1 MANLTRY
8 LRTHRWARSGLSGV
22 AGVFLLAAI
31 GLLGYPIFTNLYQS
45 HAEGHLADELTSPN
59 TRQAYLQHRVGI
71 GESLTRLQIP
81 SIGTNVVVV
90 EGTTE
95 SALRAGAGHYPET
108 PLPCT
113 NGNVSIAG
121 HRTTYGKP
129 FANVDRLRPGD
140 LITLTTPVGSC
151 TYAVSQQP
159 FNVSPADLAVI
170 APTLGPSLTLTSCT
184 PKGLAVDRIVVKAV
198 MKGAPTTAA

>member
-1 MANLTRY
+1 MASLTSH
-8 LRTHRWARSGLSGV
+8 LRTHRWARSGLSGL
-22 AGVFLLAAI
+22 AGCFLLAAV

-45 HAEGHLADELTSPN
+45 HVEGRLGDELASPD

-71 GESLTRLQIP
+71 GQSLTRLRIP
-81 SIGTNVVVV
+81 KIGTNVVVV

-108 PLPCT
+108 ALPCT
-113 NGNVSIAG
+113 TGNVSIAG

-140 LITLTTPVGSC
+140 PITLQTPVGSC
-151 TYAVSQQP
+151 TYTVSQPP
-159 FNVSPADLAVI
+159 FEV
-170 APTLGPSLTLTSCT
+170 APTDLSVVAPTRTPTLTLTSCT
-184 PKGLAVDRIVVKAV
+184 PKGLAVNRIVVKAV
-198 MKGAPTTAA
+198 MTGAPATSA

>member
-1 MANLTRY
+1 MASVTTY
-8 LRTHRWARSGLSGV
+8 LRTHRWARSGLSGL

-45 HAEGHLADELTSPN
+45 HVEGQLSDELASPG
-59 TRQAYLQHRVGI
+59 TRQAYLQHKVGI
-71 GESLTRLQIP
+71 GQSLTRLRIP
-81 SIGTNVVVV
+81 KIGTNVVVV

-95 SALRAGAGHYPET
+95 SALRAGAGHYPAT

-129 FANVDRLRPGD
+129 FADVDRLRPGD
-140 LITLTTPVGSC
+140 TITLQTPVGSC
-151 TYAVSQQP
+151 TYAVSQPP
-159 FNVSPADLAVI
+159 FEVSPTDLSVV
-170 APTLGPSLTLTSCT
+170 APTMGPTLTLTSCT
-184 PKGLAVDRIVVKAV
+184 PKGLATNRIVVKAV
-198 MKGAPTTAA
+198 LQGAPPTA

>member
-1 MANLTRY
+1 MASLTSY
-8 LRTHRWARSGLSGV
+8 LRIHRWARSGLSGL
-22 AGVFLLAAI
+22 AGLFLLAAV

-45 HAEGHLADELTSPN
+45 HVEGDLGNELASPN
-59 TRQAYLQHRVGI
+59 TRQAYLQHRVGV
-71 GESLTRLQIP
+71 GQSLTRLRIP

-113 NGNVSIAG
+113 AGNVSIAG

-129 FANVDRLRPGD
+129 FANVDKLRPGD
-140 LITLTTPVGSC
+140 PITLQTPVGSC
-151 TYAVSQQP
+151 TYTVSQLP
-159 FNVSPADLAVI
+159 FEVSPTDLSVV
-170 APTLGPSLTLTSCT
+170 APTAGPTLTLTSCT
-184 PKGLAVDRIVVKAV
+184 PKGLAVNRIVVKAV
-198 MKGAPTTAA
+198 MKGAPATAA

>member
-1 MANLTRY
+1 MASVTTY

-45 HAEGHLADELTSPN
+45 HVEGQLSDELASPG
-59 TRQAYLQHRVGI
+59 TRQAYLQHKVGI
-71 GESLTRLQIP
+71 GQSLTRLRIP
-81 SIGTNVVVV
+81 KIGTNVVVV

-129 FANVDRLRPGD
+129 FADVDRLRPGD
-140 LITLTTPVGSC
+140 TITLQTPVGSC
-151 TYAVSQQP
+151 TYAVSQPP
-159 FNVSPADLAVI
+159 FEVSPTDLSVV
-170 APTLGPSLTLTSCT
+170 APTMGPTLTLTSCT
-184 PKGLAVDRIVVKAV
+184 PKGLATNRIVVKAV
-198 MKGAPTTAA
+198 LQGAPATA

>member
-1 MANLTRY
+1 MANLSRY
-8 LRTHRWARSGLSGV
+8 LRTHRWARSGLSGL
-22 AGVFLLAAI
+22 AGLFLLAAV

-45 HAEGHLADELTSPN
+45 HVEGDLANELASPG

-71 GESLTRLQIP
+71 GQSLTRLRIP

-95 SALRAGAGHYPET
+95 AALRAGAGHYPET
-108 PLPCT
+108 QLPCT
-113 NGNVSIAG
+113 TGNVSIAG

-140 LITLTTPVGSC
+140 LITLQTPVGLCSY
-151 TYAVSQQP
+151 TVSQPP
-159 FNVSPADLAVI
+159 FEVAPSDLSVVAPASN
-170 APTLGPSLTLTSCT
+170 PTLPL
-184 PKGLAVDRIVVKAV
+184 
-198 MKGAPTTAA
+198 

>member
-1 MANLTRY
+1 MASLTSF
-8 LRTHRWARSGLSGV
+8 LRIHRWARTGLSGV
-22 AGVFLLAAI
+22 AGLFLLAAV

-45 HAEGHLADELTSPN
+45 HVEGDLSNELASPN
-59 TRQAYLQHRVGI
+59 TRQAYLQHKVGI
-71 GESLTRLQIP
+71 GQSLTRLRIP

-113 NGNVSIAG
+113 TGNVSIAG

-129 FANVDRLRPGD
+129 FADIDKLRPGD
-140 LITLTTPVGSC
+140 PITLQTPAGSC
-151 TYAVSQQP
+151 AYTVSQPP
-159 FNVSPADLAVI
+159 FEVSPTDLSVV
-170 APTLGPSLTLTSCT
+170 APAATPTLTLTSCT
-184 PKGLAVDRIVVKAV
+184 PKGFAVNRIVVKAV
-198 MKGAPTTAA
+198 MKGAPGTAA

>member
-1 MANLTRY
+1 MASAMSY
-8 LRTHRWARSGLSGV
+8 LRTHRWARSGLSGL
-22 AGVFLLAAI
+22 AGLFLLAAI

-45 HAEGHLADELTSPN
+45 HVEGQLADELASPG
-59 TRQAYLQHRVGI
+59 TRQAYLQHRIGI
-71 GESLTRLQIP
+71 GQSLTRLRIP
-81 SIGTNVVVV
+81 RIGTNVVVV

-129 FANVDRLRPGD
+129 FADVDRLRPGD
-140 LITLTTPVGSC
+140 TITLQTPIGSC
-151 TYAVSQQP
+151 TYAVSQPP
-159 FNVSPADLAVI
+159 FEVSPTDLSVV
-170 APTLGPSLTLTSCT
+170 APTMAPTLTLTSCT
-184 PKGLAVDRIVVKAV
+184 PKGLAINRIVVKAV
-198 MKGAPTTAA
+198 MQGAPATA

>member
-1 MANLTRY
+1 MANVTSY
-8 LRTHRWARSGLSGV
+8 LRTHRWARSGLSGL
-22 AGVFLLAAI
+22 AGLFLLAAV
-31 GLLGYPIFTNLYQS
+31 GLLGYPIFTNLYQN
-45 HAEGHLADELTSPN
+45 HIEGDLANELASPS

-71 GESLTRLQIP
+71 GQSLTRLRIP
-81 SIGTNVVVV
+81 RIGTNVVVV

-129 FANVDRLRPGD
+129 FADVDKLRPGD
-140 LITLTTPVGSC
+140 PITLQTPVGSC
-151 TYAVSQQP
+151 TYTVSQPP
-159 FNVSPADLAVI
+159 FQV
-170 APTLGPSLTLTSCT
+170 APTDLSVVAPTMGPTLTLTSCT
-184 PKGLAVDRIVVKAV
+184 PKGLAINRIVVKAV
-198 MKGAPTTAA
+198 MRGAPAASA

>member
-1 MANLTRY
+1 MASVTTY
-8 LRTHRWARSGLSGV
+8 LRTHRWARSGLSGL
-22 AGVFLLAAI
+22 AGLFLLAAV
-31 GLLGYPIFTNLYQS
+31 GLLGYPIFTNLYQG
-45 HAEGHLADELTSPN
+45 HIEGQLGDELASPG

-71 GESLTRLQIP
+71 GQSLTRLRIP
-81 SIGTNVVVV
+81 KIGTNVVVV

-129 FANVDRLRPGD
+129 FADVDRLRPGD
-140 LITLTTPVGSC
+140 TITLQTPVGSC
-151 TYAVSQQP
+151 TYAVSQPP
-159 FNVSPADLAVI
+159 FEVSPTDLSVV
-170 APTLGPSLTLTSCT
+170 APTMGPTLTLTSCT
-184 PKGLAVDRIVVKAV
+184 PKGLAINRIVVKAV
-198 MKGAPTTAA
+198 MQGAPATA

>member
-1 MANLTRY
+1 MASAMSY
-8 LRTHRWARSGLSGV
+8 LRTHRWARGGLSGL
-22 AGVFLLAAI
+22 AGLFLLAAI

-45 HAEGHLADELTSPN
+45 HVEGQLADELASPG
-59 TRQAYLQHRVGI
+59 TRQAYLQHRIGI
-71 GESLTRLQIP
+71 GQSLTRLRIP
-81 SIGTNVVVV
+81 RIGTNVVVV

-129 FANVDRLRPGD
+129 FADVDRLRPGD
-140 LITLTTPVGSC
+140 TITLQTPIGSC
-151 TYAVSQQP
+151 TYAVSQPP
-159 FNVSPADLAVI
+159 FEVSPTDLSVV
-170 APTLGPSLTLTSCT
+170 APTMAPTLTLTSCT
-184 PKGLAVDRIVVKAV
+184 PKGLAINRIVVKAV
-198 MKGAPTTAA
+198 MQGAPATA

>member
-1 MANLTRY
+1 MASAMSY
-8 LRTHRWARSGLSGV
+8 LRTHRWARGGLSGL
-22 AGVFLLAAI
+22 AGLFLLAAI

-45 HAEGHLADELTSPN
+45 HVEGQLADELASPG
-59 TRQAYLQHRVGI
+59 TRQAYLQHRIGI
-71 GESLTRLQIP
+71 GQSLTRLRIP
-81 SIGTNVVVV
+81 RIGTNVVVV

-129 FANVDRLRPGD
+129 FADVDRLRPGD
-140 LITLTTPVGSC
+140 TITLKTPIGSC
-151 TYAVSQQP
+151 TYAVSQPP
-159 FNVSPADLAVI
+159 FEVSPTDLSVV
-170 APTLGPSLTLTSCT
+170 APTMGPTLTLTSCT
-184 PKGLAVDRIVVKAV
+184 PKGLAINRIVVKAV
-198 MKGAPTTAA
+198 MQGAPATA

>member
-1 MANLTRY
+1 MASVTTY

-45 HAEGHLADELTSPN
+45 HVEGQLSDELASPG
-59 TRQAYLQHRVGI
+59 TRQAYLQHKVGI
-71 GESLTRLQIP
+71 GQSLTRLRIP
-81 SIGTNVVVV
+81 KIGTNVVVV

-129 FANVDRLRPGD
+129 FADVDRLRPGD
-140 LITLTTPVGSC
+140 TITLQTPVGSC
-151 TYAVSQQP
+151 TYAVSQPP
-159 FNVSPADLAVI
+159 FEVSPTDLSVV
-170 APTLGPSLTLTSCT
+170 APTTGPTLTLTSCT
-184 PKGLAVDRIVVKAV
+184 PKGLATNRIVVKAV
-198 MKGAPTTAA
+198 LQGAPATA